1 MALKQR
7 FSTFVKNIK
16 PTESHLS
23 EARRQTDYM
32 VEQLHDMVA
41 ADKTFEL
48 LKVLRAGSNA
58 KHTSLLRNDENVFD
72 VDLGAYYSGAGATKA
87 QLGTLLE
94 FTHAKLWD
102 IYKNVKEKKD
112 FTILKSAVRVKFR
125 SGIEL
130 WVDVAPIIKDDSLGI
145 TNGGWIP
152 RDDDEWR
159 LTSVTAHNEFI
170 SSRNKS
176 AKTRPGP
183 VTMNGLVRMM
193 KWWNNRLDATLQQP
207 AIFTESVVAAA
218 IAEIGGVTDEWQ
230 TSLRAIFSFLRKHQ
244 FEQAI
249 IFGDY
254 YDAAKVSIPKDTV
267 VVLDAVNASNNVAR
281 LWTKST
287 REAYLE
293 AVEDAFTSTVEAL
306 SAEMDDDEESAVDA
320 WCQIFGSAFRTLS
333 ESKDAA

>member
-1 MALKQR
+1 MPIKQR

-16 PTESHLS
+16 PTEAHLS

-32 VEQLHDMVA
+32 INQLHDIVS

-48 LKVLRAGSNA
+48 LKVLLAGSNA
-58 KHTSLLRNDENVFD
+58 KHTSLLRTDQNVFD
-72 VDLGAYYSGAGATKA
+72 VDLGAYYSGTGATKA

-94 FTHAKLWD
+94 FTHATLWE
-102 IYKNVKEKKD
+102 IYKNVKEKRD

-130 WVDVAPIIKDDSLGI
+130 WVDVAPIIKDNSLGI
-145 TNGGWIP
+145 ANGGWIP
-152 RDDDEWR
+152 RDDDKWR
-159 LTSVTAHNEFI
+159 LTSVTAHNNFI
-170 SSRNKS
+170 SSRNNT
-176 AKTRPGP
+176 AKARPGP

-193 KWWNNRLDATLQQP
+193 KWWNNRLDASLQQP
-207 AIFTESVVAAA
+207 AIFTESLIAAA
-218 IAEIGGVTDEWQ
+218 ITEIGGVTDEWQ
-230 TSLRAIFSFLRKHQ
+230 TSLRAVFSFLRKHQ
-244 FEQAI
+244 FGQPI

-254 YDAAKVSIPKDTV
+254 YDAAKVTVPNDTV
-267 VVLDAVNASNNVAR
+267 VVLDAVNASNNVAQ

-293 AVEDAFTSTVEAL
+293 AADDAYTSTLEAL
-306 SAEMDDDEESAVDA
+306 SAEIDDDEEAAIDA
-320 WCQIFGSAFRTLS
+320 WCQIFGPAFRTLS

>member
-7 FSTFVKNIK
+7 FSTFVKNMK
-16 PTESHLS
+16 PTESHLI

-41 ADKTFEL
+41 VDKTFEL

-58 KHTSLLRNDENVFD
+58 KHTSLLRNEENVFD
-72 VDLGAYYSGAGATKA
+72 VDLGAYFSGTGATKA
-87 QLGTLLE
+87 QLARLLE

-102 IYKNVKEKKD
+102 IYKNVKEKAD
-112 FTILKSAVRVKFR
+112 FSILKSAVRVKFR

-130 WVDVAPIIKDDSLGI
+130 WVDVAPIIKDDSIGI

-170 SSRNKS
+170 SSRNKT
-176 AKTRPGP
+176 AKGRPGP

-193 KWWNNRLDATLQQP
+193 KWWNNRLDVSLQQP
-207 AIFTESVVAAA
+207 AIFTESIVAAA
-218 IAEIGGVTDEWQ
+218 IEENGGVTDEWQ

-244 FEQAI
+244 FERPI
-249 IFGDY
+249 IFSDY
-254 YDAAKVSIPKDTV
+254 YDAAKVTASKDTV
-267 VVLDAVNASNNVAR
+267 VVLDSVNASNNVAR
-281 LWTKST
+281 FWTKST

-293 AVEDAFTSTVEAL
+293 AADDAFTSTVEAL
-306 SAEMDDDEESAVDA
+306 SAEMDGDEEAAVDA
-320 WCQIFGSAFRTLS
+320 WCQVFGRAFRNLS
-333 ESKDAA
+333 ESEDAA

>member
-1 MALKQR
+1 MAVKQR
-7 FSTFVKNIK
+7 FSTFAKNIK

-32 VEQLHDMVA
+32 VEQLRDMVA
-41 ADKTFEL
+41 SDKTFEL

-58 KHTSLLRNDENVFD
+58 KHTSLLRSDENVFD
-72 VDLGAYYSGAGATKA
+72 VDLGAYYSGTGATKA
-87 QLGTLLE
+87 QIGTLLE
-94 FTHAKLWD
+94 FTHTKLCD
-102 IYKNVKEKKD
+102 IYTNVKEKKD
-112 FTILKSAVRVKFR
+112 FAILKSAVRVKFR

-145 TNGGWIP
+145 LNAGWIP

-170 SSRNKS
+170 SSRNRT
-176 AKTRPGP
+176 AKARPGP
-183 VTMNGLVRMM
+183 VTMNGLVRMI
-193 KWWNNRLDATLQQP
+193 KWWNNRLDASLRQP

-244 FEQAI
+244 FEQPI

-254 YDAAKVSIPKDTV
+254 YDVANVIVPKDTV
-267 VVLDAVNASNNVAR
+267 VVLDAVNPSNNVAQ

-287 REAYLE
+287 RVAYLE
-293 AVEDAFTSTVEAL
+293 AAEDAYTSTLEAL
-306 SAEMDDDEESAVDA
+306 SAEMDDDADGAVDA
-320 WCQIFGSAFRTLS
+320 WCQIFGPSFRTLS